1 MTTAEAFGIIP
12 IASIKYLGDDL
23 LRDLQKE
30 LEEIERLNSIIKNGF
45 EIEHIRFED
54 SAVGRQLSEIQK
66 LHQELEQY
74 RAEQAAYQAAA
85 EHREKVAE
93 RRGFVKGFFS
103 SLITAIIAGLFI
115 YYWPSISG
123 WAMSLIH

>member
-54 SAVGRQLSEIQK
+54 SAVGRQLSELQK
-66 LHQELEQY
+66 LRHDFDEYVRSQEAQRKADE
-74 RAEQAAYQAAA
+74 
-85 EHREKVAE
+85 E
-93 RRGFVKGFFS
+93 RRKIERKRNLIGSLAAGSVTGIISGVFV
-103 SLITAIIAGLFI
+103 
-115 YYWPSISG
+115 YYWPAISG
-123 WAMSLIH
+123 WAMSLLH